1 MPTGLKVPIYVNKKG
16 GLSLV
21 SGDENDKK
29 IISLSLGDD
38 DNENAFQQNIGLGV
52 GMIFSIA
59 DELSRPKIM
68 RRLTEVFRKFE
79 SQKRYLLKTNT
90 IKWQKD
96 QNQQLVLEFKYI
108 NLESDEEK
116 IFRQSFNASTGSLI

>member
-1 MPTGLKVPIYVNKKG
+1 MPTGLKVPISVNKKG